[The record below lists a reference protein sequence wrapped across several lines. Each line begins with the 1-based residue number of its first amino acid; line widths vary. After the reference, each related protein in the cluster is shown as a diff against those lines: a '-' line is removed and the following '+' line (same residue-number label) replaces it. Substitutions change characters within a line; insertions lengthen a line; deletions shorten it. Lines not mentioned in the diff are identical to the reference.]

1 MPGIREFL
9 SNLFRAKSGNA
20 ALADIGK
27 QTPSPEATKS
37 FKIVTT
43 MVNSVTLSSDM
54 TKLYVIDNG
63 RAIVFDLEAKNG
75 VILGTLDGQI
85 TAATALPVIAETG
98 EGGANTPAAAA
109 PRAVKSFKVDTSKGQ
124 WTMFFIKDKTTL
136 GVIGAVDIDFG
147 VTGGT
152 AATECKFELF
162 NVGVN
167 TLNIKR
173 TGIFIEFTLR
183 LAPGKGGVEI

>member
-9 SNLFRAKSGNA
+9 SNLFRAKSEKPV
-20 ALADIGK
+20 LADFGK
-27 QTPSPEATKS
+27 QTPVTEATKS

-85 TAATALPVIAETG
+85 TAATALPPAAGTE
-98 EGGANTPAAAA
+98 ESGANNPAAS
-109 PRAVKSFKVDTSKGQ
+109 RAVKSFKVDVSKGQ
-124 WTMFFIKDKTTL
+124 WTLFFIRDKTTL

-147 VTGGT
+147 VTG
-152 AATECKFELF
+152 AAPATECKFELF

-167 TLNIKR
+167 TLNIKKA
-173 TGIFIEFTLR
+173 GNFIEFILR
-183 LAPGKGGVEI
+183 LAPGKGGVGI